1 MDRQPQPNIDRLLSN
16 REASQLLGLSERY
29 LWTLRQRGELPFL
42 RVGNRIKYRIQDLRK
57 WAEQRLQN
65 V

>member
-29 LWTLRQRGELPFL
+29 LWTLRQRGELTFL